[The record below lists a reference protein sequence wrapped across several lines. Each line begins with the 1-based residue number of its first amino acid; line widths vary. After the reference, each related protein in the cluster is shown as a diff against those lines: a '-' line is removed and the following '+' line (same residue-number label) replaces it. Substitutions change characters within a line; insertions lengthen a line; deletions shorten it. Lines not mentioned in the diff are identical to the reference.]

1 MLICHEQWFHVVEFL
16 QVILNVDEVDILHRL
31 GFAHGDAGLL
41 ANEGK
46 LLG

>member
-1 MLICHEQWFHVVEFL
+1 MLIGHEQWFDVVEFL
-16 QVILNVDEVDILHRL
+16 QVILDIDEINVLHGL

>member
-1 MLICHEQWFHVVEFL
+1 MLIGHEEWLDVVQLL
-16 QVILNVDEVDILHRL
+16 QVILHVNEVDILHRL